1 MGDRV
6 CAKVMIMAERF
17 SERFSVRA
25 YELDSNG
32 HVNGVVYLQYAEH
45 SRWQLM
51 RAAGA
56 DLERLRS
63 LGIGPVFLETVIRYH
78 SELFYGD
85 AVDVSCE
92 IVWGLGK
99 TFRVPQEVR
108 RTDGDLVAEIS
119 SVGGLLDLE
128 TRRLVE
134 APAERYREIAAAP
147 EVLGL

>member
-1 MGDRV
+1 
-6 CAKVMIMAERF
+6 MAGQF

-63 LGIGPVFLETVIRYH
+63 TGIGPVFLETVIRYH

-85 AVDVSCE
+85 TVDVSCE
-92 IVWGLGK
+92 ITWGSGK

-108 RTDGDLVAEIS
+108 RTDGELVAEIS
-119 SVGGLLDLE
+119 SIGGLLDLE
-128 TRRLVE
+128 TRRLVDE
-134 APAERYREIAAAP
+134 PAERYRAIATAP